1 MKTQSRYELYTLMQG
16 DTKQAQSRHMNAW
29 KHKAYTMKTVDGWRH
44 KAYTMQTHH
53 TFFVD
58 SL

>member
-1 MKTQSRYELYTLMQG
+1 MKTQSRHEVYTLMQE
-16 DTKQAQSRHMNAW
+16 DTEQAQSRYMNAW
-29 KHKAYTMKTVDGWRH
+29 KHKAYIINTDDAWRH
-44 KAYTMQTHH
+44 KAYMMQTHH